1 MTTTR
6 RARRL
11 KRIGLSIIF
20 VLGARAV
27 AVGAPINTNDI
38 NVYNAFATG
47 ATVQNFENVSGMT
60 PLDLSSYANALN
72 STTAVPAAAQLSLDI
87 DGLLF
92 HSGGGSFN
100 DPTGAGKQGTP
111 TALLS
116 LSGGTAGDA
125 HSATNV
131 VGSLEINSENLD
143 LDQFIEVVFINS
155 LQSRVGF
162 WLNPSLGNVLFTAF
176 DSTGTQLEQQTGTAG
191 NFVGFERA
199 SADIHFISVIGLN
212 GTGFTVD
219 DLTYAGATDTG
230 TTDTGTTDT
239 GTTDTGG
246 ATDTGATDTSNAV
259 PEPASLSL
267 LGLGAASLGAR
278 RWGQRKS
285 S

>member
-60 PLDLSSYANALN
+60 PVDLSSYANALN

-162 WLNPSLGNVLFTAF
+162 FTAF